1 MPDTTPTISQFA
13 EIDGAQIY
21 YEVAGAGHPLLLIH
35 AGVADSRM
43 WDDQWALF
51 AQHYRVIRLDM
62 PGYGQSQV
70 PDRPFASHA
79 QVAQLLT
86 LLGAERAHVVGVSW
100 GGRVALDFALT
111 YPQMLDAL
119 VLVCPSVSG
128 EEPSEDVRRFGEE
141 EERLLELGDL
151 DAASELNVRTWVDG
165 PHRGPEQVDP
175 SVRDRVR
182 MMQHLAFTIP
192 EPEGAALIRLDPPA
206 IGRLAEVRSRT
217 LVVVGD
223 LDIDEKVA
231 MAKRVANEIP
241 GAQLIT
247 FHGTAHMLTMERPE
261 EFGRAAL
268 DFLGVARA

>member
-1 MPDTTPTISQFA
+1 MLDTTPSISEFA

-70 PDRPFASHA
+70 PGRPFAIHA

-100 GGRVALDFALT
+100 GGRVALDFALA
-111 YPQMLDAL
+111 YPEMLDAL

-128 EEPSEDVRRFGEE
+128 EEPSEDVQRFGEE

-151 DAASELNVRTWVDG
+151 DAASELNVRMWVDG
-165 PHRGPEQVDP
+165 PHRGPDQVDP

-182 MMQHLAFTIP
+182 MMQRLAFTIP

-231 MAKRVANEIP
+231 MAKRVASEIP

-261 EFGRAAL
+261 EFGRAVL

>member
-1 MPDTTPTISQFA
+1 MPDTTPTISEFA

-62 PGYGQSQV
+62 AGYGQSQV
-70 PDRPFASHA
+70 PNRPFASHA

-100 GGRVALDFALT
+100 GGRVALDFALV

-128 EEPSEDVRRFGEE
+128 EEPAEDVQRFGEE
-141 EERLLELGDL
+141 EERLIELGDL

-231 MAKRVANEIP
+231 MAKRAANEIP

-261 EFGRAAL
+261 EFGRAVL

>member
-1 MPDTTPTISQFA
+1 MPDTTPTISEFA

-62 PGYGQSQV
+62 AGYGQSQV
-70 PDRPFASHA
+70 PNRPFASHA

-100 GGRVALDFALT
+100 GGRVALDFALV

-128 EEPSEDVRRFGEE
+128 EEPSEEVRRFGEE
-141 EERLLELGDL
+141 EERLIELGDL

-165 PHRGPEQVDP
+165 PHRGPEQVDS

-231 MAKRVANEIP
+231 MAKRAANEIP

-261 EFGRAAL
+261 EFGRAVL